1 MGLKTITIY
10 TISLALQNP
19 AQIYII
25 AEFLLEDLKQLPGE
39 KKTPAIFFLN
49 FKTRTRCFLLF
60 Y

>member
-25 AEFLLEDLKQLPGE
+25 AEFLLEDLKQLPG
-39 KKTPAIFFLN
+39 KKHKTP
-49 FKTRTRCFLLF
+49 K
-60 Y
+60 

>member
-39 KKTPAIFFLN
+39 KKTPKGSTACPKRNHEL
-49 FKTRTRCFLLF
+49 
-60 Y
+60 

>member
-25 AEFLLEDLKQLPGE
+25 AEFLLEDLKQLPG
-39 KKTPAIFFLN
+39 KKQKTPKRSTACPKRNHEL
-49 FKTRTRCFLLF
+49 
-60 Y
+60 

>member
-25 AEFLLEDLKQLPGE
+25 AELLLEDLKQLPG
-39 KKTPAIFFLN
+39 KKQKTPKGSTACPKRKHEL
-49 FKTRTRCFLLF
+49 
-60 Y
+60 